1 MCGRK
6 TLTKDIASIIQELH
20 IDDWRY
26 PDFIPS
32 YNIAPSH
39 FSPVVI
45 GENDGRVVKKMQWG
59 FNNDWKNKKAY
70 SPIINARSETLLE
83 KPSFNRLI
91 HSNRCIIIADGYF
104 EWSNNN
110 KQPHYMYHPQKEIL
124 PMAGLYRTISKS
136 IDENIDSYTIIT
148 TSAHDGINKI
158 HNRMP
163 VILQKEHINKWIYNK
178 KNDVFE
184 VMEYLTTHAPNL
196 SYHSVSTL
204 VNSPTNNNSQ
214 CIKKS
219 NEKQVSMNF

>member
-20 IDDWRY
+20 IDDWHY

-45 GENDGRVVKKMQWG
+45 EENDCRVVKKMQWG
-59 FNNDWKNKKAY
+59 FNNDRKNKKAH
-70 SPIINARSETLLE
+70 SPMINARSETLLE

-110 KQPHYMYHPQKEIL
+110 KQPHYIYHPQKEIL

-136 IDENIDSYTIIT
+136 IDENIGSYTIIT
-148 TSAHDGINKI
+148 TSAHNRISKI

-163 VILQKEHINKWIYNK
+163 VILQKKHINRWIYNK
-178 KNDVFE
+178 KNDVSE
-184 VMEYLTTHAPNL
+184 VTQYLTTHAPNL

-204 VNSPTNNNSQ
+204 VNSPTNNDPY

-219 NEKQVSMNF
+219 NEQQVSINF